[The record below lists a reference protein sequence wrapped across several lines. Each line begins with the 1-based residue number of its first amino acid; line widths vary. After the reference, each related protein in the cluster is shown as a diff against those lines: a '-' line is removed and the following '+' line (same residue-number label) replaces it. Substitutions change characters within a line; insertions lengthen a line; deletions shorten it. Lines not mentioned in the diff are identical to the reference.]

1 VAAAT
6 PWQAHRWR
14 SPRLERGPRLL
25 AHATPGDEEPAA
37 LKFLK
42 QLQGKL
48 PVIGLVRSCCCCCS
62 CITRHAAP
70 CVRLCVAA
78 ECLVP

>member
-1 VAAAT
+1 MAAAL
-6 PWQAHRWR
+6 PWQAHPWR

-48 PVIGLVRSCCCCCS
+48 PVIGLVRNAAAVH
-62 CITRHAAP
+62 TRHAALVSP
-70 CVRLCVAA
+70 VRRR
-78 ECLVP
+78 